1 MRAVP
6 QNTRSTQSSFITGEQ
21 TRTISVASPVAY
33 TPACGFTLTLSV
45 IAWHNAFCSYTPTRA
60 AALYVTFLNSTS
72 RILTIRCSFL
82 FAFGCDCCFY
92 ASCVCVSVPCKSL
105 FLWLL
110 RRMNLRFWKTW
121 LTLHEQDN
129 ARATFA
135 GFLDF
140 NLDMSGPR

>member
-33 TPACGFTLTLSV
+33 TPACGFTLTLSF
-45 IAWHNAFCSYTPTRA
+45 IAWHDAFCSYTPTRA
-60 AALYVTFLNSTS
+60 ATLYLTFLSSTS
-72 RILTIRCSFL
+72 RILTIRGSFL

-92 ASCVCVSVPCKSL
+92 ASCLCVSVPCKSL
-105 FLWLL
+105 FCDCCAGWISVSGKHDLL
-110 RRMNLRFWKTW
+110 YMSRT
-121 LTLHEQDN
+121 
-129 ARATFA
+129 RATFA